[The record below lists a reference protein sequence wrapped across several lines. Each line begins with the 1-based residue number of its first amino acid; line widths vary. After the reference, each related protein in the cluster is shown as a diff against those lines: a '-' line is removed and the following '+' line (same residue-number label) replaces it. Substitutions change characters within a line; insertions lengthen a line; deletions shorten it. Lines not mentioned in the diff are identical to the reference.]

1 MGWGRRVHP
10 VYQKPSF
17 RHDKFE
23 KSIAYLKWVYPIL
36 DVQVWS
42 LGAVK

>member
-1 MGWGRRVHP
+1 MAWGRRVHP

-17 RHDKFE
+17 RHKFE
-23 KSIAYLKWVYPIL
+23 KSITYLKWVYPVL

-42 LGAVK
+42 LGAVN